1 MDDDKATHRLGL
13 TITFLGVLVLSP
25 DTLLLRMIGQEGA
38 ETSWTINFWR
48 GLFLFIGMMAVFAA
62 MNGRGALKAAFAIGP
77 WGLVAAL
84 VFGGQ
89 SLCFVFSVGNTLVAN
104 TLVIIATAPFF
115 SALFAWIFLG
125 ERAPPRTWIA
135 ILSACGGIAVIFSGS
150 LGSGQLAG
158 DVAALATAVGLG
170 AAFVIVRHKRS
181 VSMTPSM
188 ALGGLLAA
196 LVSLPFAT
204 PFALTPTGF
213 GLMTFLG
220 LILLPVAFTLITL
233 GPRYLPA
240 PEVSLL
246 LLLETVLGPFLVW
259 LFLDETPDA
268 LALIGGGIV
277 IATLMLHAIAGW
289 RAMARR
295 SPAGA

>member
-1 MDDDKATHRLGL
+1 MDDEQATHRLGL
-13 TITFLGVLVLSP
+13 LITSLGVLVLSP
-25 DTLLLRMIGQEGA
+25 DTLLLRMIGQHGGDS
-38 ETSWTINFWR
+38 SWTINFWR
-48 GLFLFIGMMAVFAA
+48 GLFLFIGMMTVFAA
-62 MNGRGALKAAFAIGP
+62 MQGRGAVKAAFAIGP
-77 WGLVAAL
+77 WGLLAAL
-84 VFGGQ
+84 VFGAQ
-89 SLCFVFSVGNTLVAN
+89 ALTFVFSVGNTLVAN

-135 ILSACGGIAVIFSGS
+135 ILCACGGIAVIFSGS

-158 DVAALATAVGLG
+158 DLAALATAVGLG
-170 AAFVIVRHKRS
+170 AGFVIVRHKRK

-196 LVSLPFAT
+196 LVSLPLAE
-204 PFALTPTGF
+204 PFSLSPTGF
-213 GLMTFLG
+213 GLMAFLG
-220 LILLPVAFTLITL
+220 LVMLPVAFTMITL

-259 LFLDETPDA
+259 LFLHETPDG
-268 LALIGGGIV
+268 LALTGGGIV
-277 IATLMLHAIAGW
+277 IVTLVLHSLAGW

-295 SPAGA
+295 GGVET

>member
-1 MDDDKATHRLGL
+1 MDDEQATHRLGL
-13 TITFLGVLVLSP
+13 LITFAGVLVLSP

-38 ETSWTINFWR
+38 DSSWTINVWR

-62 MNGRGALKAAFAIGP
+62 MNGRGAVKAVLAIGP

-84 VFGGQ
+84 VFGSQ
-89 SLCFVFSVGNTLVAN
+89 ALCFVFSVGNTLVAN

-125 ERAPPRTWIA
+125 ERAPRRTWIA
-135 ILSACGGIAVIFSGS
+135 ILFACGGIAVIFSGS
-150 LGSGQLAG
+150 LGSGNLPG
-158 DVAALATAVGLG
+158 DLAALGTAVGLG
-170 AAFVIVRHKRS
+170 AGFVIVRHRRS

-196 LVSLPFAT
+196 LVSLPFAE
-204 PFALTPTGF
+204 PFALTATGF
-213 GLMTFLG
+213 GLMAFLG
-220 LILLPVAFTLITL
+220 LIMLPVAFTLITL

-246 LLLETVLGPFLVW
+246 LLLETVLGPLLVW
-259 LFLDETPDA
+259 LFLGETPDG
-268 LALIGGGIV
+268 LALLGGAIV
-277 IATLMLHAIAGW
+277 VTTLLLHSLAGW

-295 SPAGA
+295 EAARV